1 MPTDRSIPPTDPI
14 STWDNNYNLPVETD
28 SYFNE
33 KFGKRR
39 RRRLAKGF
47 YQQQHQPR
55 IKPITS
61 QRLTTKKLRTEH

>member
-33 KFGKRR
+33 KFGMTVEEEEKKISKRF
-39 RRRLAKGF
+39 L
-47 YQQQHQPR
+47 PT
-55 IKPITS
+55 TS
-61 QRLTTKKLRTEH
+61 LNIRPENSTNQG